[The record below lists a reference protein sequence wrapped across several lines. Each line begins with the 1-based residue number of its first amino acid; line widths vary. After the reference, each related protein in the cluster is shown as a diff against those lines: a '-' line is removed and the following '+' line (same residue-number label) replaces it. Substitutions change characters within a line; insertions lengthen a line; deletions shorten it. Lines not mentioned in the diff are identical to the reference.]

1 MMSRDS
7 NSYQSDKDI
16 ATQKPNNNVEPSG
29 DVAAKASTDKLCN
42 CHDSKPGI
50 ISSELSDHEIGCHIR
65 KRILTGRYAIK
76 TSVIPHRIRDGCSL
90 GVAPGGED
98 F

>member
-1 MMSRDS
+1 MSSS
-7 NSYQSDKDI
+7 NYHNRLSKFI
-16 ATQKPNNNVEPSG
+16 ARQKPNKVKIS

-42 CHDSKPGI
+42 CHGSKPGI

-65 KRILTGRYAIK
+65 KRILTGQYGIK
-76 TSVIPHRIRDGCSL
+76 TSVIPRRIRDGCSL
-90 GVAPGGED
+90 RVAIGAED